1 MELEKTV
8 TKSDSEFNVWG
19 IHYQVCKSLLPVPAR
34 QLDEWMAHSQATQPN
49 VFTLLP

>member
-1 MELEKTV
+1 
-8 TKSDSEFNVWG
+8 
-19 IHYQVCKSLLPVPAR
+19 VPAR